1 MEKILIVAHRGASV
15 KERGNTIKAFA
26 LALELGADMIELDV
40 RQTRDGKLAVIH
52 DSGID
57 GQNISQLT
65 LAELNNIAKAKG
77 FEVPEL
83 VQVLRFIKDQIPA
96 QIELKETGYETKVAN
111 QILQILQPEEFYVIS
126 FNLSSLK
133 NIKQNFPQIRTGL
146 ILGSGKRRIWTSRW
160 HLLRLKRIL
169 PYFNMVAMSEGL
181 WRHGWAQKFPADL
194 PVCVWTVD
202 DEPTIKKILS
212 DPRVAYLTSN
222 NPDLAIKLR
231 GIHAA

>member
-1 MEKILIVAHRGASV
+1 MKKNLIVAHRGASV
-15 KERGNTIKAFA
+15 KERENTIKAFA
-26 LALELGADMIELDV
+26 RALELGADMVELDV

-52 DSGID
+52 DPDIG
-57 GQNISQLT
+57 GQNINRLALT
-65 LAELNNIAKAKG
+65 ELNNIARAKG

-83 VQVLRFIKDQIPA
+83 AQVLRFIKDRILA
-96 QIELKETGYETKVAN
+96 QIELKETGYETKVAK
-111 QILQILQPEEFYVIS
+111 QVLQILRPEEFCMIS
-126 FNLSSLK
+126 FNFSSLK

-181 WRHGWAQKFPADL
+181 WRRGWAQKFPADL

-212 DPRVAYLTSN
+212 DPRVSYLTSN

-231 GIHAA
+231 GVHAT